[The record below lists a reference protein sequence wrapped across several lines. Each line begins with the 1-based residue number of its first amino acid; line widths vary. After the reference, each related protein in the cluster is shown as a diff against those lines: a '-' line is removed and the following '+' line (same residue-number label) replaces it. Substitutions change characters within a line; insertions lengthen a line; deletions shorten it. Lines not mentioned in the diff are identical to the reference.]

1 MRLVGS
7 RWRRS
12 RRGGDDNAVAT
23 RERLLTPRFLLIVAS
38 GLSYFMAIGMLIPVV
53 PQYVKGPL
61 GGGNVGVGVA
71 VGSLFVGAVLL
82 RPYAGRVGDRL
93 GRRVLIIGGALIVAA
108 STAFYGAVDA
118 LPFLVAIRVVTGV
131 GEAAFFVGAATMITD
146 LAPEH
151 RRGEALSYWSVAVY
165 GGLAFGPA
173 LGEAVLGDD
182 RFLAAWLVSASLAL
196 LAAALGTI
204 TVEVARTVPQGAPGK
219 LLHRAALSPG
229 VVLFLGLIGLAGFT
243 AFVPLYAK
251 EIGLHGA
258 DTLFLLYGGLI
269 LCVRILGARLPDALG
284 GRRAATM
291 ALTCGAIGLGL
302 MAGWRSVG
310 GLVVGTAVFA
320 AGMSLLYPAL
330 LVLAL
335 TAVPD
340 HERGSVVGTFSSFF
354 DLSQGL
360 GALMLGGVAALG
372 GYRGA
377 FAGGAAAAAIG
388 VLLLQT
394 GVGLRARERIAP
406 ERARSEAVPA

>member
-1 MRLVGS
+1 MTP
-7 RWRRS
+7 
-12 RRGGDDNAVAT
+12 VAT
-23 RERLLTPRFLLIVAS
+23 RERLLTPRFLLVVAA
-38 GLSYFMAIGMLIPVV
+38 GLSYFMAIGMLIPVI
-53 PQYVKGPL
+53 PRYVKGPL
-61 GGGNVGVGVA
+61 AGGNVGVGVA

-82 RPYAGRVGDRL
+82 RPYAGRVGDRF
-93 GRRVLIIGGALIVAA
+93 GRRVLIIGGALIVAV

-118 LPFLVAIRVVTGV
+118 LPFLVAIRVLSGV

-151 RRGEALSYWSVAVY
+151 RRGEAVSYWSVAVY

-173 LGEAVLGDD
+173 LGETVLGDD
-182 RFLAAWLVSASLAL
+182 RFLAAWLVSAGLAL

-204 TVEVARTVPQGAPGK
+204 TVEVARTLPHGPAGR
-219 LLHRAALSPG
+219 LLHRAALAPG

-243 AFVPLYAK
+243 AFVPLYVR
-251 EIGLHGA
+251 ELDLDGA

-269 LCVRILGARLPDALG
+269 LCVRILGARLPDILG
-284 GRRAATM
+284 GRRAATI
-291 ALTCGAIGLGL
+291 ALTCGATGLAV
-302 MAGWRSVG
+302 MAAWPSVA
-310 GLVVGTAVFA
+310 GLVIGTAVFA

-340 HERGSVVGTFSSFF
+340 NERGSVVGTFSSFF

-360 GALMLGGVAALG
+360 GALILGGVAALS

-377 FAGGAAAAAIG
+377 FAGGAIAAGIG
-388 VLLLQT
+388 VVLLTT
-394 GVGLRARERIAP
+394 GVGLRAQASASR